1 MSLNVLVL
9 ESDRGA
15 ATEAVADLEAAGHTV
30 LRCHDGQTPAF
41 PCRALTDDGCPLRQ
55 NVVDVALTVRRR
67 PRSQPAP
74 QEDGVTCALRTH
86 VPLVVAGATM
96 LNPYETLAAEIAD
109 DPSDVVAAC
118 ERAAAAPLRAHTDRA
133 LRTLATV
140 FEKNEVRN
148 ATARVVVY
156 RSHGRLRV
164 EVTAA
169 NALPQPIQNLAA
181 VQIVAALRALDPDAR
196 GIDVSFTD

>member
-15 ATEAVADLEAAGHTV
+15 ATEAVADLEAAGHRV
-30 LRCHDGQTPAF
+30 LRCHDGESPAF
-41 PCRALTDDGCPLRQ
+41 PCSALTEEGCPLRH
-55 NVVDVALTVRRR
+55 NIVDVALTVRRR

-86 VPLVVAGATM
+86 VPLVVAGATV

-109 DPSDVVAAC
+109 DPNDIVGAC
-118 ERAAAAPLRAHTDRA
+118 ERAAAAPMRAHTDRA
-133 LRTLATV
+133 LRTLNTV
-140 FEKNEVRN
+140 FEKNDVRN
-148 ATARVVVY
+148 TSARVVVF
-156 RSHGRLRV
+156 RSHGGLRV
-164 EVTAA
+164 EVACG
-169 NALPQPIQNLAA
+169 NALPQPVQNLAA

-196 GIDVSFTD
+196 GIDVSFGQ